1 MGQICDPA
9 ELELFYDYAIL
20 EKKVRSQDLMV
31 IKWKLSLTF
40 FNHCLVEKYFF
51 LAPLLR

>member
-31 IKWKLSLTF
+31 IKNENYLI
-40 FNHCLVEKYFF
+40 EKIF
-51 LAPLLR
+51 LASLLR